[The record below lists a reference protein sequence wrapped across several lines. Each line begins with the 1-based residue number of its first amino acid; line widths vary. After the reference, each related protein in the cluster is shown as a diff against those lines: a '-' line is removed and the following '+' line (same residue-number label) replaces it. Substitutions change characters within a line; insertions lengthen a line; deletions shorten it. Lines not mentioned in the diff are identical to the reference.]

1 MKLYHGSNIEV
12 KNPKIINSGR
22 ALDFGKGFYVTSDYE
37 QARKWAIS
45 TTERR
50 EVGIPIISVYE
61 INDEDLRKLS
71 ILEFDSANK
80 EWLQFVANNRKNKIK
95 EDNLDVV
102 IGPVAND
109 NTMPAISLYLRGYY
123 NEDEAIAR
131 LLTQRLKDQYTF
143 KSEKSV
149 QLLKFEEA
157 IQV

>member
-61 INDEDLRKLS
+61 INDEDLS
-71 ILEFDSANK
+71 IYIRIWFCE
-80 EWLQFVANNRKNKIK
+80 
-95 EDNLDVV
+95 
-102 IGPVAND
+102 
-109 NTMPAISLYLRGYY
+109 
-123 NEDEAIAR
+123 
-131 LLTQRLKDQYTF
+131 
-143 KSEKSV
+143 
-149 QLLKFEEA
+149 
-157 IQV
+157 